1 MCDDIGDNNVNNVDK
16 KKKKKKDSDNF
27 RSYVVVK

>member
-16 KKKKKKDSDNF
+16 KKKKKDSDNF